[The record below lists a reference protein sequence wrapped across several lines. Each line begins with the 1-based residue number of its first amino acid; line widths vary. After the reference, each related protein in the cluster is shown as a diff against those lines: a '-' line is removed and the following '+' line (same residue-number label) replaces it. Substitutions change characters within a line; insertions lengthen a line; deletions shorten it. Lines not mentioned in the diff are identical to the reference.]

1 MKATFIKATTQ
12 FTTRTESVSAPLFKK
27 VFIADADKRAVVKI
41 RALGFYKIFLNGKE
55 FTKGYLAPY
64 ISNPEQIVYE
74 DVYDVTGLLKKGENV
89 LCVWLGNGF
98 VNVNDKNLWLFESA
112 PYRSAPSFA
121 LTLEQDGQTLVKT
134 DESFLWTASPV
145 LRDDYRSGVHYDAR
159 LEREGVLENADMDG
173 YFQPVVA
180 GTPTGE
186 VRFGNPYYVRET
198 RRIKPKQI
206 LKTSQGYVYDFG
218 ENNAGVY
225 ELNVNFPA
233 GKTLDLYFGEWLEKG
248 EFDQKNIANGC
259 VVDERRQRD
268 VYICNGKP
276 SKYIPP
282 FTFHGYQYVL
292 VKGLDEGEATADL
305 LTYIVLQGGFEK
317 RGTFVCSNEL
327 INKLQ
332 DCTVRSDAS
341 NFFYYPTDCPHR
353 EKNGW
358 TGDVAL
364 SAEQYLLNFDCADYL
379 EEYLASVRGAQ
390 REDGALP
397 GIVPTGGW
405 GFAWGSGPNWDIV
418 LFELVWQ
425 VYRFKGDKKVIYE
438 NKSAMEKYIAY
449 MRTKEKEDGLF
460 EYGLP
465 DWCEAG
471 TISYGLVST
480 PTDVTDACA
489 CIGMLK
495 KASYLFR
502 EIGEIRTADEYSAYA
517 QKISESFRKKYI
529 RGAWNTAETQT
540 AQALSIAYGLFD
552 KKDEKQAVEN
562 LLTLIERT
570 GDTFKVGVLG
580 ALHFFEV
587 LAENGHAN
595 LALELITKDKF
606 PSFKYWLDRGATTLA
621 ESFFEYVSADSM
633 DRKDN
638 GVDRP
643 SLNHHFWGMIST
655 FFYRHI
661 AGLDVRDKNTVR
673 IAPDKVTDVA
683 FASASFTDGDRFVKV
698 ERTFKEGQLHVLVE
712 NKGFDVAL
720 ALESYAVGGEKS
732 LNIPEGSNFFV
743 CEKV

>member
-1 MKATFIKATTQ
+1 MNAKFIKATKQ
-12 FTTRTESVSAPLFKK
+12 FTTLTSFVNAPLFKK
-27 VFIADADKRAVVKI
+27 TFPAVSGKPTTVKI

-55 FTKGYLAPY
+55 FTKGYIAPY

-74 DVYDVTGLLKKGENV
+74 DVYDVTSLIKQGENV

-98 VNVNDKNLWLFESA
+98 VNVNDKNTWEFESA
-112 PYRSAPSFA
+112 SYRSAPSFA
-121 LTLEQDGQTLVKT
+121 LTLEQGEETLVKT
-134 DESFLWTASPV
+134 DETFLWTSSPV
-145 LRDDYRSGVHYDAR
+145 IHDDYRSGVHYDAR
-159 LEREGVLENADMDG
+159 LEREGLLENADMEG
-173 YFQPVVA
+173 FTAPIV
-180 GTPTGE
+180 TKKPTGE

-198 RRIKPKQI
+198 RRISPKNI
-206 LKTSQGYVYDFG
+206 IKTSEGYVYDFG

-233 GKTLDLYFGEWLEKG
+233 GRILDLAFGEWLEKG
-248 EFDQKNIANGC
+248 EFYQANIANGC

-268 VYICNGKP
+268 VYVCGGKP

-292 VKGLDEGEATADL
+292 VKGLEEGEATEDL
-305 LTYIVLQGGFEK
+305 LTYIVLQGGYDA
-317 RGTFVCSNEL
+317 RGSFACSNEL
-327 INKLQ
+327 VNRLQ

-364 SAEQYLLNFDCADYL
+364 SAEQYLLNFDCAEYL

-390 REDGALP
+390 RADGALP

-405 GFAWGSGPNWDIV
+405 GFDWGSGPNWDTV
-418 LFELVWQ
+418 LFDLVWQ
-425 VYRFKGDKKVIYE
+425 VYRFKGDKKVIYD
-438 NKSAMEKYIAY
+438 NASAMKKYVAY
-449 MRTKEKEDGLF
+449 MRTKQKEDGLF

-465 DWCEAG
+465 DWCEAD

-480 PTDVTDACA
+480 PTDLTDTLA

-495 KASYLFR
+495 KASYLF
-502 EIGEIRTADEYSAYA
+502 GEIDETETAEACTAYA
-517 QKISESFRKKYI
+517 EEITASFREKYVDC
-529 RGAWNTAETQT
+529 GWNTAKTQT

-552 KKDEKQAVEN
+552 KEYEAQAVEN
-562 LLTLIERT
+562 LLALIESKNS
-570 GDTFKVGVLG
+570 TFKIGVIG
-580 ALHFFEV
+580 ALYFFDV

-595 LALELITKDKF
+595 LALKLITQDKF

-621 ESFFEYVSADSM
+621 EAFFEYEDGDTM
-633 DRKDN
+633 ERKDKAI
-638 GVDRP
+638 DRP

-661 AGLDVRDKNTVR
+661 AGLDVVNHQKIRV
-673 IAPDKVTDVA
+673 APDKTTDVA
-683 FASASFTDGDRFVKV
+683 FACASFEAGEKCVKV
-698 ERTFKEGQLHVLVE
+698 ERTFKDGQLQILVE
-712 NKGFDVAL
+712 NHGFEAEL
-720 ALESYAVGGEKS
+720 SLTEYAVNGEKT
-732 LNIPEGSNFFV
+732 LKIPEGKTFFV
-743 CEKV
+743 CDKV